1 MKIARKLTK
10 TLGVIIIALVFY
22 FLGFLVG
29 HGNLAFEKNFKP
41 TVLNTSLGQ
50 PKDVDFSTFWDAWKL
65 VTEKYVGQYS
75 VQAMI
80 HGAIEGMINSLGDPY
95 SAFME
100 PGANKAFLED
110 LSGEIQGIGAEITIK
125 EDKLLIVA
133 PLDGSPAKNAGLKPQ
148 DEIVEIDGQ
157 RTIGMSLDEAISKI
171 RGKSGT
177 EVTLLINRSG
187 FKTPQEFKIK
197 RAVIVIKSVSW
208 EMKGNIGYIKI
219 TQFGDDTSALAKQAA
234 DDIASKNPKAVILDL
249 RDDPGGY
256 LDAAVDVASLF
267 MNKGVVVKEQYK
279 DGRIEELQTTLEGK
293 LAKYPIFVL
302 INEGSASASEIVA
315 GALRDSRGAVIIG
328 KKSFG
333 KGSVQELE
341 NLKDNSALRLTIAK
355 WLTPKGKT
363 IDKEGISP
371 DIEVNLTSDDQAA
384 GRDPQLDRA
393 LEEAGR

>member
-1 MKIARKLTK
+1 MNPSRKLAK
-10 TLGVIIIALVFY
+10 VFGVIIVALVFY

-29 HGNLAFEKNFKP
+29 HGNLAFEKNFRP
-41 TVLNTSLGQ
+41 TVVNTSLGQ
-50 PKDVDFSTFWDAWKL
+50 PKDVDFSSFWDAWKL
-65 VTEKYVGQYS
+65 VTDKYVGQYS
-75 VQAMI
+75 VQAMV

-95 SAFME
+95 SSFME
-100 PGANKAFLED
+100 PGANQTFLED
-110 LSGEIQGIGAEITIK
+110 LSGQIQGIGAEISLK
-125 EDKLLIVA
+125 DGKLLIVA

-148 DEIVEIDGQ
+148 DEILEINGLS
-157 RTIGMSLDEAISKI
+157 TSGMSLDEAISKI

-177 EVTLLINRSG
+177 EVTLLINRAD

-197 RAVIVIKSVSW
+197 RAVIVIKSVQW

-234 DDIASKNPKAVILDL
+234 ADIAAKNPHAVILDL

-267 MNKGVVVKEQYK
+267 MNRGVVVKEQYK
-279 DGRIEELQTTLEGK
+279 DGQTQDLQTTLAGT
-293 LAKYPIFVL
+293 LVKYPVYVL
-302 INEGSASASEIVA
+302 VNEGSASASEIVA
-315 GALRDSRGAVIIG
+315 GALRDNRGAKIIG
-328 KKSFG
+328 KKTFG

-341 NLKDNSALRLTIAK
+341 TLKDKSAIRLTIAK

-363 IDKEGISP
+363 IDKEGITP
-371 DIEVNLTSDDQAA
+371 DIEVNLSSEDQAA